1 MDIQSNIATIHCG
14 ASQNRGD
21 GARISGAAKDTD
33 TERKV
38 TEVEKIDFQNMTVG
52 QYIDTLNYL
61 RRSGQITDDEALDIY
76 ITCIPP
82 TTPCATQ
89 EEHLAMPMRISYE
102 RLRSEMVELAAS
114 GKFEERDR
122 HQRVLDLL
130 MRLDGSPRSVYA
142 TA

>member
-1 MDIQSNIATIHCG
+1 MDIQPNIAKTARL
-14 ASQNRGD
+14 ASQDHGHD
-21 GARISGAAKDTD
+21 ARTLPSMKN

-38 TEVEKIDFQNMTVG
+38 CAVERIDFQNMTVG

-61 RRSGQITDDEALDIY
+61 CRSGQITDDEALDIY
-76 ITCIPP
+76 IACIPP

-89 EEHLAMPMRISYE
+89 EEHLAMPMKISYE
-102 RLRSEMVELAAS
+102 RLRAEMVELASS

-130 MRLDGSPRSVYA
+130 MRLDGRRLGVYA